1 MTEGNGIQAY
11 MPVGPQMGG
20 YGNDMFGGGWSW
32 WIIILLIFG
41 GWGNGFGW
49 GGNGMNGGVGSEVQ
63 RGFDQSAIMSGLNG
77 ITGAITAGFQN
88 AETAAAARQ
97 MADMQQNFALQ
108 SNMQNC
114 CCENRA
120 ATADLKYTI
129 ASEACNNRQAL
140 ANGIQ
145 EIKDQ
150 MCQDKIDA
158 KNELIANL
166 RQQLQMAQL
175 SASQGAQT
183 AQIIANNEAQTAALE
198 QYLAPVP
205 RPAYIVQNP
214 NGCNCAQNWVCAG

>member
-1 MTEGNGIQAY
+1 
-11 MPVGPQMGG
+11 
-20 YGNDMFGGGWSW
+20 
-32 WIIILLIFG
+32 
-41 GWGNGFGW
+41 
-49 GGNGMNGGVGSEVQ
+49 MNGGVGSEVQ
-63 RGFDQSAIMSGLNG
+63 RGFDHSAVMSGLNG
-77 ITGAITAGFQN
+77 IESAIVSGFQN

-97 MADMQQNFALQ
+97 VAQMQTDFAMQ
-108 SNMQNC
+108 SAMQNY

-140 ANGIQ
+140 ADGVQKIM
-145 EIKDQ
+145 DQ

-183 AQIIANNEAQTAALE
+183 AQILANNEAQTAALE

-214 NGCNCAQNWVCAG
+214 NCCSQNWNGCGCGA